1 MIRKIGIGVLSLLVL
16 AALILL
22 AWYQIDGQPL
32 PETDQFMTGDGY
44 TVTESENGG
53 FVFSP
58 DASNG
63 HGLLIMHGALIKP
76 KSYVKT
82 AAFFAQRGYTVLVPS
97 GAARLSIMAVDGA
110 AERMKE
116 FEVQD
121 WFFIGHSMGG
131 FSTLTLISR
140 HRPNVR
146 AVALWAS
153 SQPSDFSDLDFPI
166 LFLWGDNDGLLPA
179 ERLAEGKPNLPA
191 TVEYVTLPGGNHQDF
206 AMYSHQFFDNEGRV
220 GWQVQIDLANETTAK
235 FFAENY

>member
-44 TVTESENGG
+44 TVTESEDGS
-53 FVFSP
+53 FVFRP

-110 AERMKE
+110 AESMKE
-116 FEVQD
+116 FEVRD

-153 SQPSDFSDLDFPI
+153 SQPSDFSDLYFPI

-206 AMYSHQFFDNEGRV
+206 AMYSHQFFDNEGLV
-220 GWQVQIDLANETTAK
+220 GWQAQIDLANETTAI